1 MTQYE
6 KDLEYLLWLERS
18 DKVPYDLKI
27 TTIPERKTTQ
37 YRIKELKEMK
47 EILEQYKEQT
57 IEVELHK
64 VKTKENK

>member
-6 KDLEYLLWLERS
+6 KDLEYLLWLERR

-37 YRIKELKEMK
+37 YKIKELKEMK
-47 EILEQYKEQT
+47 QILEQYKNQT
-57 IEVELHK
+57 IEVDLKK
-64 VKTKENK
+64 VGKSK

>member
-6 KDLEYLLWLERS
+6 KDLEYLLWLERR

-37 YRIKELKEMK
+37 YKIKELKEMK
-47 EILEQYKEQT
+47 QILEQYKSQT
-57 IEVELHK
+57 IEVDLKK
-64 VKTKENK
+64 VRKSK